1 MEIVLSIAIF
11 LLCALGL
18 SLGVIFKRGPL
29 KGSCG
34 GIGSADCSCSA
45 TTQNCEIDAK
55 SADNLSYNAAKN

>member
-1 MEIVLSIAIF
+1 MEIILSLVIF

-18 SLGVIFKRGPL
+18 SLGAIFKRGPL

-45 TTQNCEIDAK
+45 TAESCDIEQKT
-55 SADNLSYNAAKN
+55 ADTLSYNAAKH

>member
-1 MEIVLSIAIF
+1 MEIILSLVMF

-45 TTQNCEIDAK
+45 TAQSCDIDHQA
-55 SADNLSYNAAKN
+55 ADTLSYNAAKN